1 MIRRLNTWFDSRLGT
16 SGFVKT
22 ALNKVFPDHWSFM
35 LGEIALYSFMVLLI
49 TGVYLSFFFEPSL
62 MEVVYDGSYA
72 PLKGVEMSAAY
83 ESTLHISFEVRAGM
97 VMRQMHHW
105 AAIVFLAAMV
115 VHLGRV
121 FFTGAFRRPREL
133 NWIIGVTLLLLGM
146 LNGFAGYSLPDDQL
160 SGTGLRIF
168 YSIFLSVPLLG
179 TWLSYLTFGGE
190 FPAESIISRLFVIH
204 VLILP
209 GVILGLIGAHMAIL
223 WRQKHT
229 QFAGKG
235 KTEHN
240 VVGSRLW
247 PSYAMKSTGFFFILL
262 AVLAALGGLAQINPI
277 WLYGPFRAAEVS
289 AASQPDWY
297 VGWLDGALRV
307 FPPWEIRA
315 FGRTIPT
322 VFFPG
327 ILLPGVTFGL
337 MYAWP
342 FLEARF
348 TKEND
353 REYHL
358 LDRPRERPVRTAI
371 GTGVLAFFVV
381 LFFAAGSDVLAT
393 VFNVSVTGL
402 LIAFRV
408 LLILLPLVTGLVTY
422 RLCREAASLPDE
434 VGAPPVVVRTADG
447 SYHVVEEG
455 EEEPVETGA
464 PHV

>member
-1 MIRRLNTWFDSRLGT
+1 MIRRLNTWFDTRLGT

-35 LGEIALYSFMVLLI
+35 LGEIVLYSFMVLLI

-62 MEVVYDGSYA
+62 KEVVYDGSYA

-168 YSIFLSVPLLG
+168 YSIFLSIPLLG

-327 ILLPGVTFGL
+327 IVLPGITFGL

-348 TKEND
+348 TKEDD

-371 GTGVLAFFVV
+371 GTAVIAFFVV

-408 LLILLPLVTGLVTY
+408 LLILLPLVTGFVTY

-434 VGAPPVVVRTADG
+434 VGAPPVVVRTPEG

-464 PHV
+464 PPG

>member
-1 MIRRLNTWFDSRLGT
+1 MIRRLNTWFDTRLGT

-62 MEVVYDGSYA
+62 KEVVYDGSYA

-168 YSIFLSVPLLG
+168 YSIFLSIPLLG

-247 PSYAMKSTGFFFILL
+247 PGYAMKSTGFFFILL

-315 FGRTIPT
+315 FGKTIPT

-327 ILLPGVTFGL
+327 IVLPGITFGL

-358 LDRPRERPVRTAI
+358 LDRPRERPLRTAI
-371 GTGVLAFFVV
+371 GTAVIAFFVV

-408 LLILLPLVTGLVTY
+408 LLILLPLVTGVVTY

-434 VGAPPVVVRTADG
+434 AGAPPLVVRTPDG
-447 SYHVVEEG
+447 SYHVVEED

-464 PHV
+464 PHA